1 MKYGERAF
9 DVLYL
14 FFAIISGVVILVR
27 AKDRSGRL
35 TGSAALQTAEGEVQ
49 QSVT

>member
-14 FFAIISGVVILVR
+14 FFAIISGVVILIR
-27 AKDRSGRL
+27 AKTVPDG
-35 TGSAALQTAEGEVQ
+35 
-49 QSVT
+49 